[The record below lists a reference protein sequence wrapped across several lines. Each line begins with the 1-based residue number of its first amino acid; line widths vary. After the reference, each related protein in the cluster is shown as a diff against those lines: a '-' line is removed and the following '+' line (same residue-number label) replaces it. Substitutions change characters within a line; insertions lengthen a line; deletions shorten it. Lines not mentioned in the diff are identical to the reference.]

1 MLNMFR
7 WRLAVL
13 ALIASLIVGGVAQA
27 QMPTSPWKKEA
38 PFPEP
43 DEELYG
49 VSANGKMYVIG
60 GWGDGKARGVT
71 YEYDPA
77 TDVWTKKSPMPRPAH
92 HAALA
97 AANGKVY
104 VFGGFVAPANTAV
117 PLGAAWEPIA
127 DAWEFN
133 PATDSWKPLA
143 PLPGK
148 RGSAIAAEV
157 DGKIYVMGGATTME
171 GSKDPF
177 FTAFGPARV
186 LGTNDVYDPATNK
199 WESRTPMSV
208 PRNHAFGGVVN
219 GKIYVIGGRTGHG
232 FILSATNTDVVEEY
246 NPAANMWSLPKERM
260 PTARSG
266 GASGSDGRRIYA
278 AGGEVTTTELVGAF
292 RAVEAYEPATNSW
305 ITLPPMPMPRHGVA
319 GAVIGN
325 RFHLVSGM
333 IQSAGALTFLD
344 PTLSTHTAAHDVLEL
359 QFGIPQTVATKPAAP
374 ASSQDR

>member
-1 MLNMFR
+1 MSR
-7 WRLAVL
+7 VL
-13 ALIASLIVGGVAQA
+13 QRATATVALMASVVFATTLLA
-27 QMPTSPWKKEA
+27 QMPTSPWKKGA

-43 DEELYG
+43 DEELYS
-49 VSANGKMYVIG
+49 VPANGKMYVIG
-60 GWGDGKARGVT
+60 GWGDGKARGVN

-77 TDVWTKKSPMPRPAH
+77 TDVWTKKSPMPHPAH

-97 AANGKVY
+97 AVNGKIY
-104 VFGGFVAPANTAV
+104 AFGGFVAPANNAIPV
-117 PLGAAWEPIA
+117 GAAWEPIA

-133 PATDSWKPLA
+133 PATDSWKLLA

-157 DGKIYVMGGATTME
+157 GGKIYVIGGATTME

-177 FTAFGPARV
+177 FTAFGPAKV
-186 LGTNDVYDPATNK
+186 LATNDVYDPATNT
-199 WESRTPMSV
+199 WESRNPMSV
-208 PRNHAFGGVVN
+208 PRNHAFSGVVN

-232 FILSATNTDVVEEY
+232 FILSATNTDVVEAY
-246 NPAANMWSLPKERM
+246 DPASNTWSMPKERM

-266 GASGSDGRRIYA
+266 GASGSDGRRIYV

-305 ITLPPMPMPRHGVA
+305 MTLPSMPMPRHGVA

-344 PTLSTHTAAHDVLEL
+344 PTLSTHTAVHDILEL
-359 QFGIPQTVATKPAAP
+359 QFGIPSTVAAKGPAAP
-374 ASSQDR
+374 SQDR